1 MTTQAQAAVMESTAA
16 RFEEVNHSL
25 EGMLKRLLAELE
37 VLQTQWVGRGG
48 ATFEQVKRA
57 WAADQTA
64 LHRALAETATA
75 IRSAGRGYRAS
86 DDAAADRLAA
96 RGGGLQLP
104 LD

>member
-16 RFEEVNHSL
+16 RFEQVNHSL
-25 EGMLKRLLAELE
+25 EGMLKRLLIELE

-64 LHRALAETATA
+64 LHRALSETATA
-75 IRSAGRGYRAS
+75 IRSAGRGYQTS
-86 DDAAADRLAA
+86 DDAAADRLTAG
-96 RGGGLQLP
+96 RGGMSLP
-104 LD
+104 L